1 MERRPGVGAGARAGV
16 GGLEDRLRLVIS
28 RRVGTPGG
36 RRHQRWRKKATER
49 LGFGLSYAEVGGA
62 AYVNGDLSGGGGSR
76 LEKTRGQKGMN
87 LLYSL
92 VPKKF
97 LR

>member
-1 MERRPGVGAGARAGV
+1 MERRPGIGAGARAGV

-49 LGFGLSYAEVGGA
+49 LGFGLSYAEVGERRTLTEISAEEEARDWRRRGA
-62 AYVNGDLSGGGGSR
+62 
-76 LEKTRGQKGMN
+76 KTE
-87 LLYSL
+87 
-92 VPKKF
+92 
-97 LR
+97 